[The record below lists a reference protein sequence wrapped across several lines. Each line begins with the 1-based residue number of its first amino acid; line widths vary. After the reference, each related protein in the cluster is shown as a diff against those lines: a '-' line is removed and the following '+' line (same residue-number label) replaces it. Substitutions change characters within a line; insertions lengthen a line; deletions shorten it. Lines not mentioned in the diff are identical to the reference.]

1 LPARGHCRGLIYVKI
16 KRTFNPQEEKMAE
29 GQESRL
35 MEALK
40 IIGTVTGLVGG
51 VAGVFAIV
59 GYVIILA
66 FANEN
71 GIYGRTNFTQQL
83 PFESLFSALFDW
95 IKFCGKN
102 TLHFAALLSASL
114 LVFVAFLPD
123 MLKKDTS
130 SKDLAPLDLPM
141 IILTTFG
148 MIVGLLMIIAIGHYD
163 IRQTYQSVINKIDDY
178 LLYSIAVPL
187 LAGLIIILVTRYRTA
202 FPNKYASSVP
212 PKKNRWYSAALCV
225 FVAILFLM
233 PFMYG
238 TAFYD
243 LPLNKMRAP
252 IFADSLLN
260 NQVGSMFPNDFTSF
274 YFGQASD
281 QCLFLTNDQSLN
293 GWRIRTIPKDQLRS
307 IELLRTT
314 DELSLTLRKYYSIFY
329 QFQNAQTTINKLQE
343 AAEKKRETSSE
354 FDSTL
359 TDFINKK

>member
-1 LPARGHCRGLIYVKI
+1 MAHCRGLIYVKI
-16 KRTFNPQEEKMAE
+16 KRTFNLKEETMAE
-29 GQESRL
+29 GQESRF

-40 IIGTVTGLVGG
+40 IIGTVTGLIGG

-66 FANEN
+66 FANET

-102 TLHFAALLSASL
+102 TLHFSSLLSVSI

-123 MLKKDTS
+123 IRNKDNL
-130 SKDLAPLDLPM
+130 SKDLTSHHDLPM
-141 IILTTFG
+141 IILTTAG

-163 IRQTYQSVINKIDDY
+163 IRQTYQSVISKIDDY

-187 LAGLIIILVTRYRTA
+187 LAGLVIILVSRFRTA
-202 FPNKYASSVP
+202 FPNKNATTVP
-212 PKKNRWYSAALCV
+212 LKKNRWYSVALCV
-225 FVAILFLM
+225 FTAILFLM

-343 AAEKKRETSSE
+343 VAEKKRETSSE